1 MDESSR
7 TVGAIIKLRKTFIEQ
22 GEQEIKKNIE
32 PYVSKHLQDAYPRVH
47 KGSTKG
53 THLVHSTGKIKHIV
67 NFEIILF
74 AGSCLVCIDR

>member
-7 TVGAIIKLRKTFIEQ
+7 TVGAIIKLRKTLIEQ

-47 KGSTKG
+47 KGYYSTLIWFTLQVK
-53 THLVHSTGKIKHIV
+53 
-67 NFEIILF
+67 
-74 AGSCLVCIDR
+74 